1 MTKNG
6 NDRVR
11 NFGLLKIEE
20 YDTISHRV
28 GASPGEAISVLQTGG
43 IWKPAAAA
51 DYSHLILDW
60 N

>member
-1 MTKNG
+1 MEMTELG
-6 NDRVR
+6 
-11 NFGLLKIEE
+11 FWIIEE
-20 YDTISHRV
+20 DDTISHRV
-28 GASPGEAISVLQTGG
+28 RASPGEAISVLQTGG